1 MNVLK
6 KILKIIGL
14 YLLFGIIIALIVSTF
29 GGAYQKLLIGQSMGN
44 MDFMGFLFLNSYV
57 ALLWLPMIVVMF
69 FSKINFFSSIYIKIV
84 SIVIVIVFMLLCI
97 RIIRKHQ

>member
-29 GGAYQKLLIGQSMGN
+29 GGAYQKLLIGQSMDS
-44 MDFMGFLFLNSYV
+44 MDFSGFLFLNAYV
-57 ALLWLPMIVVMF
+57 ALLWLSMIIVMF
-69 FSKINFFSSIYIKIV
+69 FLK
-84 SIVIVIVFMLLCI
+84 
-97 RIIRKHQ
+97 

>member
-1 MNVLK
+1 MDVLK

-44 MDFMGFLFLNSYV
+44 MDFMGFLFLNS
-57 ALLWLPMIVVMF
+57 
-69 FSKINFFSSIYIKIV
+69 
-84 SIVIVIVFMLLCI
+84 
-97 RIIRKHQ
+97 

>member
-6 KILKIIGL
+6 KTLKIIGL

-44 MDFMGFLFLNSYV
+44 MDFMGFLFLNAYV
-57 ALLWLPMIVVMF
+57 ALLWLPMIIVMF
-69 FSKINFFSSIYIKIV
+69 ISKINFFSSIYIKIA
-84 SIVIVIVFMLLCI
+84 VILIVFVFLLLCI
-97 RIIRKHQ
+97 RIIRKH

>member
-29 GGAYQKLLIGQSMGN
+29 GGAYQKLLIGQSMGS
-44 MDFMGFLFLNSYV
+44 MDFSGFLFLNAYV
-57 ALLWLPMIVVMF
+57 ALLWLPMIIVMF
-69 FSKINFFSSIYIKIV
+69 ISKINFFSSIYIKIA
-84 SIVIVIVFMLLCI
+84 VILIVFVFLLLCI
-97 RIIRKHQ
+97 RIIRKH

>member
-29 GGAYQKLLIGQSMGN
+29 GGAYQKLLIGQSMGS
-44 MDFMGFLFLNSYV
+44 MDFSGCLFLNAYV
-57 ALLWLPMIVVMF
+57 ALLWLSMIIVMF
-69 FSKINFFSSIYIKIV
+69 FLK
-84 SIVIVIVFMLLCI
+84 
-97 RIIRKHQ
+97 

>member
-1 MNVLK
+1 MDVLK

-57 ALLWLPMIVVMF
+57 ALLWLPMILVMF

-84 SIVIVIVFMLLCI
+84 SIVIVIVFLLLCI
-97 RIIRKHQ
+97 RIIRKH

>member
-29 GGAYQKLLIGQSMGN
+29 GGAYQKLPIGQSMGS
-44 MDFMGFLFLNSYV
+44 MDFSGFLFLNAYV
-57 ALLWLPMIVVMF
+57 ALLWLPMIIVMF
-69 FSKINFFSSIYIKIV
+69 FSKINFFSSIYIKIAV
-84 SIVIVIVFMLLCI
+84 LLIVFVFLLLCI
-97 RIIRKHQ
+97 RIIRKH

>member
-29 GGAYQKLLIGQSMGN
+29 GGAYQKLLIGQSMSS
-44 MDFMGFLFLNSYV
+44 MDFSGFLFLNAYV
-57 ALLWLPMIVVMF
+57 SLLWLSMIIVMF
-69 FSKINFFSSIYIKIV
+69 FLK
-84 SIVIVIVFMLLCI
+84 
-97 RIIRKHQ
+97 

>member
-6 KILKIIGL
+6 KKLKIIGL
-14 YLLFGIIIALIVSTF
+14 YLLFGIIIALIVSTS

-57 ALLWLPMIVVMF
+57 ALLWLPMIVEMF
-69 FSKINFFSSIYIKIV
+69 ISKINFFSSIYIKIA
-84 SIVIVIVFMLLCI
+84 VILIVFVFLLLCI
-97 RIIRKHQ
+97 RIIRKH

>member
-29 GGAYQKLLIGQSMGN
+29 GGAYQKLLIGQSMGS
-44 MDFMGFLFLNSYV
+44 MDFSGFLFLNAYV
-57 ALLWLPMIVVMF
+57 ALLWLSMIIVMF
-69 FSKINFFSSIYIKIV
+69 FLKLISSAVYTLK
-84 SIVIVIVFMLLCI
+84 
-97 RIIRKHQ
+97 